1 MKLLERYK
9 QLSSEIEIF
18 NKYYRCGE
26 KSFGNMF
33 FFKNTNF
40 RYMSTFEENYN
51 IFKQID
57 GVDRSEWIRNPSY
70 KQENDKHRTVRMFG
84 TKLFSKNERVYYKTE
99 KGNVMEAIS
108 QNEPGFTLEEKWL
121 LIYFLILDS
130 YFKNKLN
137 YIIERAQYVI
147 ENIIAAGFEEQYIE
161 DKIKEIIQLKEQKM
175 TELTKCDYL
184 YMDTFFQPYNN
195 EIDFLSEYANASN
208 IEKNKLHKY
217 IKNNIATKSYICIIS
232 KKFEPSGNYDKK
244 MLVENAKILFMN
256 KVILEMKNT
265 SFKEFVIAI
274 VDRYSEIESI
284 DKGKLINFIF
294 KNRDVFEIIYFNI
307 YGIDYLGIDTA
318 NEADGEIEEEKID
331 DTSIKNVEKL
341 KRISTILK
349 KKAKERT
356 GYKCELEELCGCNNF
371 YFTSKETKKNY
382 LEIHHFIP
390 REFNN
395 EFERSIEVIENYI
408 ALCPRCHRMIH
419 LAVDRE
425 RKILINAIYNKRRK
439 SLESKG
445 LNVSIKEIEEFY
457 NIEE

>member
-26 KSFGNMF
+26 KYFGNMF

-161 DKIKEIIQLKEQKM
+161 DKIKEIVQLKEQKM

-184 YMDTFFQPYNN
+184 YMDTFFQPYC
-195 EIDFLSEYANASN
+195 Y
-208 IEKNKLHKY
+208 
-217 IKNNIATKSYICIIS
+217 
-232 KKFEPSGNYDKK
+232 
-244 MLVENAKILFMN
+244 
-256 KVILEMKNT
+256 
-265 SFKEFVIAI
+265 
-274 VDRYSEIESI
+274 
-284 DKGKLINFIF
+284 
-294 KNRDVFEIIYFNI
+294 
-307 YGIDYLGIDTA
+307 
-318 NEADGEIEEEKID
+318 
-331 DTSIKNVEKL
+331 
-341 KRISTILK
+341 
-349 KKAKERT
+349 
-356 GYKCELEELCGCNNF
+356 EEL
-371 YFTSKETKKNY
+371 YMY
-382 LEIHHFIP
+382 
-390 REFNN
+390 
-395 EFERSIEVIENYI
+395 YI
-408 ALCPRCHRMIH
+408 
-419 LAVDRE
+419 
-425 RKILINAIYNKRRK
+425 
-439 SLESKG
+439 
-445 LNVSIKEIEEFY
+445 
-457 NIEE
+457 